1 MKNCANGGITR
12 SSVPIR
18 YQDGI
23 VFHAGTP
30 DFSPST
36 LRTSGRC
43 SEARTA
49 ALSAFK
55 SSAKHEGK
63 RLGLMYKSTSTA
75 IGTKLKTCV
84 GSPPRQEPFWPGGG
98 GAVARSPNDSPSSG
112 TNASTNTRAFTFEF
126 PVAALVMTA
135 PPYEC
140 PTRMIGPLMVWRK
153 LAMYAESEV
162 KPRSGLGGA

>member
-1 MKNCANGGITR
+1 MKNCTNGGITR

-30 DFSPST
+30 DFSPCT

-49 ALSAFK
+49 ALSDFK
-55 SSAKHEGK
+55 SFAKHEEK
-63 RLGLMYKSTSTA
+63 RLGLMYKSTSPA

-84 GSPPRQEPFWPGGG
+84 GSPPRHEPLWPGGG
-98 GAVARSPNDSPSSG
+98 GTVARSPRDSPASG
-112 TNASTNTRAFTFEF
+112 TNASTYTSAFTFVV
-126 PVAALVMTA
+126 PVAAVGMTA

-140 PTRMIGPLMVWRK
+140 PTRMIGP
-153 LAMYAESEV
+153 AT
-162 KPRSGLGGA
+162 

>member
-30 DFSPST
+30 DFSPCT

-43 SEARTA
+43 SEARTV

-55 SSAKHEGK
+55 SFAKHEGK
-63 RLGLMYKSTSTA
+63 RLGLMYKSTSPA

-84 GSPPRQEPFWPGGG
+84 GSPPRHEQFWPGGG
-98 GAVARSPNDSPSSG
+98 GAVARSPMTLPHQARTRQRTREPS
-112 TNASTNTRAFTFEF
+112 
-126 PVAALVMTA
+126 
-135 PPYEC
+135 
-140 PTRMIGPLMVWRK
+140 
-153 LAMYAESEV
+153 
-162 KPRSGLGGA
+162 RSSFLSQRW